1 MGFGLGA
8 SEWGKRQRVQMC
20 LQSFLQVPCLLCV
33 RLPDFQ
39 PRTAPQRQFINLTC
53 DFRFAFYFLYFV
65 TYFKSGLGGDK
76 RPRWHQHIHIQIHIH
91 IHSRRN
97 IHIEVKGLV
106 SMSEIADVGSQL
118 QVERMSRWN

>member
-1 MGFGLGA
+1 
-8 SEWGKRQRVQMC
+8 
-20 LQSFLQVPCLLCV
+20 LCV
-33 RLPDFQ
+33 VVIAVCPIFK

-76 RPRWHQHIHIQIHIH
+76 RPRWHQHIHIH
-91 IHSRRN
+91 

-118 QVERMSRWN
+118 KVERMSRWN